1 MATIP
6 PPLLRR
12 ALILDVVLTLLMLG
26 LSLMADQQLWRV
38 IWSVGAL
45 VAVLD
50 ALLASRLLDL
60 KDRG

>member
-1 MATIP
+1 MAPIP

-12 ALILDVVLTLLMLG
+12 ALILDVVLTMLMLG

>member
-1 MATIP
+1 MPSLP
-6 PPLLRR
+6 PQLLRR
-12 ALILDVVLTLLMLG
+12 ALVLDVLLCTLMLS
-26 LSLMADQQLWRV
+26 LSLLSDQQVWRV
-38 IWSVGAL
+38 IWGFGAL

>member
-1 MATIP
+1 MAPIP

-26 LSLMADQQLWRV
+26 LSLMADEQLWRV
-38 IWSVGAL
+38 IWCVGAL

-50 ALLASRLLDL
+50 ALLASRLLDF

>member
-1 MATIP
+1 MPSLP
-6 PPLLRR
+6 PQLLRR
-12 ALILDVVLTLLMLG
+12 ALVLDVLLCMLMLS
-26 LSLMADQQLWRV
+26 LSLLSDQQLWRV
-38 IWSVGAL
+38 IWGCGAL

>member
-1 MATIP
+1 
-6 PPLLRR
+6 
-12 ALILDVVLTLLMLG
+12 MLG
-26 LSLMADQQLWRV
+26 LSLMADEQLWRV